1 MNNRFIYGSK
11 YLVAE
16 IFEKT
21 FIITS
26 KENNHV
32 DDVTYHDLTNDLQNL
47 IDKINKNPPQFKKEV
62 SEEDEIKFLQILNK
76 LKKNNIDNLSE
87 DELDELALLQLERSK
102 KNQPKEKEV
111 AQKEEVVVIGESK
124 QEQKKGRDLGE
135 LVNILNIE
143 KTVKPNHETFKS
155 YKTKE
160 GSYGITFKGQT
171 LFIDDLS
178 EEMINEIVSKD
189 SPIPFGKIRQVPY
202 MLTKEALDNDDVRAK
217 IDGDVVQVTYKREE
231 KTQYD
236 TLKNVGG
243 TPKV

>member
-1 MNNRFIYGSK
+1 MNNTYKGK
-11 YLVAE
+11 YINVELLKDDFVVTRHNYNPSIQWDDIASE
-16 IFEKT
+16 LQGILT
-21 FIITS
+21 DLIT
-26 KENNHV
+26 
-32 DDVTYHDLTNDLQNL
+32 
-47 IDKINKNPPQFKKEV
+47 NPPQFKKEV

-76 LKKNNIDNLSE
+76 LKKNNVDNLSE